1 MNTIRPAA
9 FLLLCAAT
17 LPAFA
22 GPAKPGLWETRTT
35 SDGETETDQH
45 CIKANDNSFEQWR
58 GQINK
63 GCTVTTLKNT
73 ATAQA
78 YDYNCVSPTQNGKG
92 HLAMTFTS
100 PTQYRA
106 KMQFDGKLIAGGKSI
121 PLNMKMEQEGKW
133 VSADCGDVGSDTE

>member
-1 MNTIRPAA
+1 MSKIRPAA
-9 FLLLCAAT
+9 FLLLCAAA
-17 LPAFA
+17 LPALA
-22 GPAKPGLWETRTT
+22 GPAKPGLWETKTT

-63 GCTVTTLKNT
+63 GCKVTTLKNT

-78 YDYNCVSPTQNGKG
+78 YDYNCVSATQNGKG
-92 HLAMTFTS
+92 HLEMTFTS

-106 KMQFDGKLIAGGKSI
+106 KLQFSGKLIAGGKSI
-121 PLNMKMEQEGKW
+121 PLDMNMEQQGRW
-133 VSADCGDVGSDTE
+133 VSADCGDVGSDNE

>member
-1 MNTIRPAA
+1 MSKIRPAA
-9 FLLLCAAT
+9 FLLLCAAA
-17 LPAFA
+17 LPALA

-45 CIKANDNSFEQWR
+45 CIKASDNSFEQWR

-78 YDYNCVSPTQNGKG
+78 YDYNCASATQNGKG
-92 HLAMTFTS
+92 HLEMTFTS

-133 VSADCGDVGSDTE
+133 VSADCSAAASDDE